1 MNWKIFVF
9 FKRAFRKWKFFQLVC
24 SLLPGFAGS
33 LQDLR
38 LVRAHMRLLAPN
50 THTHV
55 SAANHEKTMDSLR
68 DMGAR
73 LAEETA
79 EVMADLES
87 GALTPR
93 GGGGDGGG
101 PLNPP
106 RCQI

>member
-1 MNWKIFVF
+1 
-9 FKRAFRKWKFFQLVC
+9 
-24 SLLPGFAGS
+24 
-33 LQDLR
+33 
-38 LVRAHMRLLAPN
+38 MRLLAPN

-55 SAANHEKTMDSLR
+55 SAANHDKTMDSLR

-93 GGGGDGGG
+93 GGGGDSGNAEVHSS
-101 PLNPP
+101 PHHSHHETRPP
-106 RCQI
+106 